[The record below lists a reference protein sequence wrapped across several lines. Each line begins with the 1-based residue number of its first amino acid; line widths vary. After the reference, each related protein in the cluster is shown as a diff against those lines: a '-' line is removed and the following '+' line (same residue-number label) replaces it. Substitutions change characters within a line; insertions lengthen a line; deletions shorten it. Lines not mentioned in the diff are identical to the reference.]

1 MWTSTNGFRQWVH
14 SPPPNSPR
22 VSITALLLSFPF
34 WEDNGNGLLVFCYS
48 LGLLARHLLPNC
60 SILCSTGN
68 VAKVTLI
75 PFRLCVFACECVHNT
90 PWNVPEDTTRD
101 RFVWDLILW
110 FSKQSM
116 ESMPA
121 LCASVWIM
129 MNGPLPLNG
138 ADKECFLC
146 NSASTKQLRFLS
158 QESLPEPGTEFL
170 STLAPDLYS

>member
-1 MWTSTNGFRQWVH
+1 MAVERFAVINCIASVEGWDWCRGMWTSTNGFRQWVR

-22 VSITALLLSFPF
+22 VPITALLLSFPF

-48 LGLLARHLLPNC
+48 LGLLACHLLPNC
-60 SILCSTGN
+60 SILCYTGN

-129 MNGPLPLNG
+129 MNGTLPLNG
-138 ADKECFLC
+138 AAKNVSFVTLHRQ
-146 NSASTKQLRFLS
+146 NS
-158 QESLPEPGTEFL
+158 
-170 STLAPDLYS
+170 

>member
-1 MWTSTNGFRQWVH
+1 MECGPTRMGSGNGCTRHHLIPPGFRSRRYFCH
-14 SPPPNSPR
+14 
-22 VSITALLLSFPF
+22 FPF
-34 WEDNGNGLLVFCYS
+34 WEDNGNDLLVLCYS

-138 ADKECFLC
+138 AAKNVSFVTLHRQ
-146 NSASTKQLRFLS
+146 NS
-158 QESLPEPGTEFL
+158 
-170 STLAPDLYS
+170 